1 MKIKFYA
8 GASTG
13 TCNAGLYL
21 GCWEEPEMV
30 VPAEGDTVRI
40 SGLSKIYRVSRR
52 HILDH
57 GTTVQVEVYNDE

>member
-8 GASTG
+8 GA
-13 TCNAGLYL
+13 NAARDAAGVYL

-30 VPAEGDTVRI
+30 VPAQGDTVRI
-40 SGLSKIYRVSRR
+40 SGISKIYRVSRR

-57 GTTVQVEVYNDE
+57 GTTVHVEVYNDE